1 MTYHQQ
7 QVVLNVAEK
16 NSVAKEV
23 TRLLNRGQLP
33 QEVPTPARYC
43 RNWRFPFQMSGHGNV
58 EMIFSSVMGHLLQLD
73 FEAPYKKWASCAP
86 QDLYRVPVKKD
97 IGPGEEMPKIKRNLQ
112 ALARKATML
121 VLWLDCDREGENIA
135 FEVIQ
140 VCTEVNPRLVIKRAR
155 FSALIP
161 QDIFRAVNNLAAPN
175 QNEALAVDARQEI
188 DLRIGASFTRLQTLL
203 LQNKFNW
210 SAVIQDPRLAE
221 KMILSYGPCQFPTL
235 GLIVQREWEIQSHVY
250 ETFYT
255 INVFHPTSNTKFTWQ
270 RGNIFDHSIARM
282 YHEMCLEQPEATVEY
297 VTGSQRRRHAP
308 VPLCTLELQKKGS
321 QYLRMSGERIMKVAE
336 ELYQGGYVSYPR
348 TETTLYKDGYDLE
361 GLVRKQAGS
370 RNAQWSSY
378 ADQLV
383 SSGRFRWPQSGGK
396 DDGAHPPIH
405 PTKPYDGGSDN
416 SSNSGEK
423 MRVYEFIARH
433 FLASC
438 SPDALGQETKIGIMV
453 TSERFKCTGLMVL
466 EKNWL
471 EVFPWAKWGGSE
483 TLPNLE
489 RGQRFMPQQVQ
500 LHQGRTEPPS
510 RMRETD
516 LLAKMDAYGIGTDAT
531 VADHIAKQ
539 LDRGYATKDEA
550 NLTFAPTPLGESLI
564 SAYRK
569 MGLESLWLP
578 TLRGSIEQ
586 NIAAVA
592 RGAMTKERVL
602 QDAIRHFGE
611 TFRVA
616 DQRKHMLVEEVR
628 SIVFS
633 NTAAAPVQQIQG
645 QEFARCPQCTVSPM
659 VVCRDEGAF
668 VVTCASVCEG
678 ESKKFYFPRLATRNI
693 EVTREPCTTPGCGS
707 TKLLMTLVGQFSHG
721 SDTARRFH
729 EQGGRATG
737 CLLCDRPL
745 IQFLRDIG
753 GKLGGRGHSRT
764 GTGTGTA
771 RDGRGPSQRGR
782 SGHNEYGGRGARRDG
797 GPGRTGA
804 SRGSRGSRGA
814 RGTRGSRGARGRRRR
829 NQD

>member
-1 MTYHQQ
+1 MTFNQQ
-7 QVVLNVAEK
+7 LVLNVAEK

-33 QEVPTPARYC
+33 QEVRSDARYC
-43 RNWRFPFQMSGHGNV
+43 RNWKFPFQLNGHGDV
-58 EMIFSSVMGHLLQLD
+58 EMVFSSVMGHLLQLD
-73 FEAPYKKWASCAP
+73 FEAPYKKWSSCAP
-86 QDLYRVPVKKD
+86 QDLYHVRVKKD
-97 IGPGEEMPKIKRNLQ
+97 IGPGEELPKVKRNLQ
-112 ALARKATML
+112 NLARKATML

-140 VCTEVNPRLVIKRAR
+140 VCTEVNPRLVVKRAR

-161 QDIFRAVNNLAAPN
+161 RDIFHAINNLVEPN
-175 QNEALAVDARQEI
+175 RHEADAVDARQEI

-203 LQNKFNW
+203 LQSKFNW
-210 SAVIQDPRLAE
+210 SAVIHDPRFSENML
-221 KMILSYGPCQFPTL
+221 LSYGPCQFPTL
-235 GLIVQREWEIQSHVY
+235 GLIVQREWEIQSHVH
-250 ETFYT
+250 EAFFT
-255 INVFHPTSNTKFTWQ
+255 INVFHPTSNTKFTWH
-270 RGNIFDHSIARM
+270 RGNLFDERVARM
-282 YHEMCLEQPEATVEY
+282 YHDICTERPEATVEH
-297 VTGSQRRRHAP
+297 VTGSQRRRYAP
-308 VPLCTLELQKKGS
+308 VPLCTLEMQKKGS
-321 QYLRMSGERIMKVAE
+321 QYLRMSGERIMKIAE

-361 GLVRKQAGS
+361 GLVRKQTGGGGGTNRPWSAYAE
-370 RNAQWSSY
+370 RLLAQG
-378 ADQLV
+378 Q
-383 SSGRFRWPQSGGK
+383 FRWPQSGGK

-405 PTKPYDGGSDN
+405 PTKPYDAGGDN
-416 SSNSGEK
+416 SNNNGEK
-423 MRVYEFIARH
+423 ARVYEFIVRH

-438 SPDALGQETKIGIMV
+438 SPDALGQETKIGIV
-453 TSERFKCTGLMVL
+453 VSSERFKCTGLMVL

-471 EVFPWAKWGGSE
+471 DVFPWAKWGGSE
-483 TLPNLE
+483 ALPKLE
-489 RGQRFMPQQVQ
+489 PGQRFTPRDIQ
-500 LHQGRTEPPS
+500 LHQGRTEPPA

-539 LDRGYATKDEA
+539 LDRGYATKDEG

-602 QDAIRHFGE
+602 EEAIRHFGE

-616 DQRKHMLVEEVR
+616 DQRKQMLVQEVR

-633 NTAAAPVQQIQG
+633 DAVAAAPQQQIQG
-645 QEFARCPQCTVSPM
+645 DQFALCPNCTVSPM
-659 VVCRDEGAF
+659 VITRTDDGLFCA
-668 VVTCASVCEG
+668 TCSAVCEG
-678 ESKKFYFPRLATRNI
+678 ESKKFFFPRMITRHVS
-693 EVTREPCTTPGCGS
+693 VTQDACMTPECLSRGC
-707 TKLLMTLVGQFSHG
+707 TKLVMTLVGQFPNPHSEV
-721 SDTARRFH
+721 ARRFQ
-729 EQGGRATG
+729 EQGGRASG

-745 IQFLRDIG
+745 IEFLRSLGATLGRRG
-753 GKLGGRGHSRT
+753 G
-764 GTGTGTA
+764 
-771 RDGRGPSQRGR
+771 
-782 SGHNEYGGRGARRDG
+782 DG
-797 GPGRTGA
+797 GPGGGGRGGGGRRGAAGGGA
-804 SRGSRGSRGA
+804 SRGRTGRGSRA
-814 RGTRGSRGARGRRRR
+814 ERGGRGGRGRGRRRR